1 MAAKSKTKTA
11 KKPKKAKLDITSHVL
26 VPKHTKLSEKDKKEL
41 FEKYKI
47 SLKDLP
53 RISKTDPAIQ
63 HLDIEYGDVI
73 KIERQSPTSGKTIY
87 YRGVL
92 NE

>member
-1 MAAKSKTKTA
+1 MAAKPKTA
-11 KKPKKAKLDITSHVL
+11 KKPKKAKLDITSHIL
-26 VPKHTKLSEKDKKEL
+26 VPKHTKLSENEKKAL

-53 RISKTDPAIQ
+53 RISKKDPAIQ
-63 HLDIEYGDVI
+63 HLDVEYGDII
-73 KIERQSPTSGKTIY
+73 KIERQSPTSGKVVY